1 MIDALVE
8 LLQTF
13 SEWPGA
19 VVLRR
24 VQLVYLLVNAAHIV
38 SIGLVVG
45 AILTLDLRILGAFK
59 AYPISVLGPPLSR
72 IAAIGVVLAI
82 ATGLMLFSVRPIAY
96 AQNTAFLVKVG
107 LVGFGIINAVL
118 LHRSRHWPIALSGG
132 KIHRGVK
139 VSAFLSIT
147 VWISAIIAGRWIGF
161 L

>member
-8 LLQTF
+8 LLQAF

-45 AILTLDLRILGAFK
+45 AIVTLDLRILGLFRQ
-59 AYPISVLGPPLSR
+59 YPISVLAPPLSR
-72 IAAIGVVLAI
+72 IAAAGVVLAI
-82 ATGLMLFSVRPIAY
+82 LTGLMLFSVRPIAY
-96 AQNTAFLVKVG
+96 AQNAAFLVKIG
-107 LVGFGIINAVL
+107 LVGFGVINAVL
-118 LHRSRHWPIALSGG
+118 LHRNRHWRTALSGG
-132 KIHRGVK
+132 KIHRVVK
-139 VSAFLSIT
+139 VSALSSIT
-147 VWISAIIAGRWIGF
+147 LWISAIVAGRWIGF